1 MDGDR
6 VVVLLDV
13 AEEEEVA
20 EHLRQVEPEAE
31 ESRQPENKLLQGT
44 PQEAEKNQL
53 FIQLLA
59 TKKHD

>member
-1 MDGDR
+1 MALTMALTR
-6 VVVLLDV
+6 L
-13 AEEEEVA
+13 
-20 EHLRQVEPEAE
+20 
-31 ESRQPENKLLQGT
+31 GT

>member
-13 AEEEEVA
+13 AEEVEVA

-31 ESRQPENKLLQGT
+31 ESRQPEDKLLQGT
-44 PQEAEKNQL
+44 PQGAELWTGQILK
-53 FIQLLA
+53 
-59 TKKHD
+59 